1 MRKVDLYR
9 SAILVVIIILA
20 SINQIKAQDQ
30 QEAMKAWQEYMTPG
44 NMHQIMA
51 KDTGEWKMTISQWMD
66 PSQAPMKS
74 EGTCSNTMILGGRY
88 LQSNQSSSVMGM
100 PMNGINIIGFDN
112 GKKIFQSV
120 WIDNMGT
127 GIMFA
132 EGPWDDATNTITMKG
147 KMFDPI
153 SKMDEDVRET
163 YKIIDEN
170 HRVLELYV
178 TQNGQEIKNLQADY
192 ERK

>member
-1 MRKVDLYR
+1 MKIVILSRFA
-9 SAILVVIIILA
+9 AIIFALTFILA
-20 SINQIKAQDQ
+20 TQVKAQDQ

-44 NMHQIMA
+44 DVHGIMA
-51 KDTGEWKMTISQWMD
+51 QDTGVWKMTISQWMD
-66 PSQAPMKS
+66 PSQPPMES
-74 EGTCSNTMILGGRY
+74 EGTCTNEMILGGRY

-112 GKKIFQSV
+112 GKKIFQSY

-127 GIMFA
+127 GMMMA
-132 EGPWDDATNTITMKG
+132 EGPWDESTKTITMKG
-147 KMFDPI
+147 KMYDPI
-153 SKMDEDVRET
+153 SNMDLDVREM
-163 YKIIDEN
+163 YKIVDAN

-178 TQNGQEIKNLQADY
+178 TQNGQEMKNLEAKY

>member
-1 MRKVDLYR
+1 MK
-9 SAILVVIIILA
+9 VVILFRFTLIFLITALII
-20 SINQIKAQDQ
+20 SGKIYAQDQ

-44 NMHQIMA
+44 FIHQQMA

-66 PSQAPMKS
+66 PSQPPMKS
-74 EGTCSNTMILGGRY
+74 EGTSINTIILGGRY

-132 EGPWDDATNTITMKG
+132 EGPWEDSTNTITMKG
-147 KMFDPI
+147 KMYDPI
-153 SKMDEDVRET
+153 SQMDLDVRET
-163 YKIIDEN
+163 YKIVDDN

-178 TQNGQEIKNLQADY
+178 TQNGQEMKSLQAEY